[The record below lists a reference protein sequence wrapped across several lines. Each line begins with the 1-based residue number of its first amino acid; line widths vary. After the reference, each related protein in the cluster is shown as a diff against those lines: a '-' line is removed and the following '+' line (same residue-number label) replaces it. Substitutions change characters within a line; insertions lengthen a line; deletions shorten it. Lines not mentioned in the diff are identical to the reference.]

1 MSSKSNEIRSVA
13 FVSLGCPKNLVDSE
27 RMLGLLAQDGLALTP
42 DAGEADAIVI
52 NTCGFLE
59 ASKEESLKEIRD
71 AIELKR
77 SGRCK
82 RVVVAGCLVQRHKTK
97 LLSDAPGIDRLVGVF
112 DREHIV
118 EAVRGQAN
126 PRQEHGHFLGKYH
139 DLSRELSA
147 QLGMVNA
154 TPTSGQSAVGS
165 GQEGR
170 ETKTNR
176 LPVFEDDRAR
186 LRLTPRHFAYL
197 RISEGCNQG
206 CTFCTIPSIRGLM
219 RSKPIE
225 QVLAEARELAA
236 DGAVELNLIGQD
248 TTSYGTDIGYAP
260 GLSGLLKTLDREL
273 TDVHWL
279 RLMYAYPS
287 CFTGEMIR
295 TIADCGRVVKYIDM
309 PLQHIND
316 ELLTKMRRRVTRREI
331 ETLLEKL
338 RKWVPGI
345 AIRTTFIAGSPG
357 ETDEQHQELVRFVRD
372 FGFDMM
378 GVFPYSQEPGTP
390 MGRME
395 GQLPDAVKRKRV
407 EELMLAQQEVAF
419 AKSRRTVGQKIE
431 VLIDRPAGR
440 DEEDGYVGRSQSQ
453 APDID
458 SVTFV
463 HGKRLH
469 PGQLVSVKVTDYQA
483 YDLVAEVPK
492 RKARQLK
499 VLKA

>member
-1 MSSKSNEIRSVA
+1 MAKSAPAKVPTVPSAKPIRSVA

-27 RMLGLLAQDGLALTP
+27 RMLGLLAEDGLAITNDP
-42 DAGEADAIVI
+42 AAADAIVV

-59 ASKEESLKEIRD
+59 ASKDESLEAIRD
-71 AIELKR
+71 AIRMKTE
-77 SGRCK
+77 GRCR

-97 LLSDAPGIDRLVGVF
+97 LLNDVPEVDRLVGVF

-118 EAVRGQAN
+118 EAVHGQEN

-139 DLSRELSA
+139 DLSRELA
-147 QLGMVNA
+147 QAQAQGL
-154 TPTSGQSAVGS
+154 QSVGFK
-165 GQEGR
+165 

-186 LRLTPRHFAYL
+186 LRLTPRHYAYL

-248 TTSYGTDIGYAP
+248 TTSYGTDINYAP
-260 GLSGLLKTLDREL
+260 GLAGLLRTLNKEL
-273 TDVHWL
+273 KDVHWL

-287 CFTGEMIR
+287 CFSDEMIK
-295 TIADCGRVVKYIDM
+295 TLADSPRVVKYIDM
-309 PLQHIND
+309 PLQHISD
-316 ELLTKMRRRVTRREI
+316 AVLTRMRRRVTRKQI
-331 ETLLEKL
+331 ETLLDKL
-338 RKWVPGI
+338 RRWVPGI
-345 AIRTTFIAGSPG
+345 ALRTTFIAGSPG
-357 ETDEQHQELVRFVRD
+357 ETDAQHRELVDFVRD
-372 FGFDMM
+372 FGFEMM

-395 GQLPDAVKRKRV
+395 DQLPDDVKQARV

-419 AKSRRTVGQKIE
+419 AKARKQVGQTIE

-440 DEEDGYVGRSQSQ
+440 DEEDGWVARSTAQ

-463 HGKRLH
+463 HGSNLH
-469 PGQLVSVKVTDYQA
+469 PGQLVSVKVTDFQA

-492 RKARQLK
+492 KRSRGLA